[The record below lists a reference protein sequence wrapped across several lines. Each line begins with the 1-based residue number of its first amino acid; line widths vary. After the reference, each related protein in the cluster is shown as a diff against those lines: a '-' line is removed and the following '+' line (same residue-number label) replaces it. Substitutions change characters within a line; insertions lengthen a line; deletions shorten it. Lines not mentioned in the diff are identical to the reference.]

1 MGKAHRTK
9 VKHAFVEL
17 IYSRNM
23 TRRFEAQVRRH
34 PLYQE
39 LVRLIGQPAT
49 EKLLDDCPRSW
60 RQWPR

>member
-1 MGKAHRTK
+1 